1 MYVFIKKFPGNITKK
16 LFSIFKKPLYNIV
29 MKQKKWL
36 ESLKHVLGLGK
47 RSDYINEYFDKSNIK
62 SGIYV
67 SSVIIALEVFMITN
81 TIIRQFFEETKR
93 DPKWFIIHISCFSIL
108 LISALAL
115 FIYSVRHI
123 KKLSSNRNL
132 WEVLKFI
139 FAIVSLAFGIYI
151 SFLDYQKGE
160 QFITLMTMTIFV
172 FCFVVWRP
180 VYSVLLLGT
189 TYALFFIICNKY
201 LPATYATKVN
211 LSIVFIS
218 ILMSAI
224 NAYLQKLKEAQKDE
238 KLEHTQGILIKLSIS
253 DEVTGIANMHYFRS
267 QALEFMHNKEVDIDN
282 LIFLFLDI
290 ENFKILNE
298 KFGFWEGNTFL
309 RDFADTINQVFKDSI
324 VAHFSNDNFVIL
336 TKNEAVQEKLNTLR
350 RYLLSTKYDI
360 KLGLKAG
367 GYRPENRECLP
378 LIACDHARYACYTI
392 KKRYNHDYCEYDS
405 TMASNFQKKQYI
417 INNIDDAIKNEYIK
431 VFYQP
436 VVNAKNG
443 KLCGLEALARWED
456 PKYGFL
462 SPADF
467 IQTLEE
473 YYQIYK
479 LDLFVVEKVCQH
491 FVHIIE
497 RNLPLIPVSLNFSRR
512 DFDSINLATD
522 VEACLQKY
530 NVDKKLIHIEVTE
543 STLSENDEKLKAILK
558 EFRKNG
564 YALWLDDF
572 GAGYSGLNVLK
583 EYDFDM
589 MKIDMKFLTG
599 FSGNKKARLIL
610 KNIIS
615 MAKELNMSTLT
626 EGVETEEAYQFLKEN
641 GCEQIQG
648 YLFGRPMPVQELYEK
663 VKIGMYQLDL

>member
-1 MYVFIKKFPGNITKK
+1 MKLGEKIKSF
-16 LFSIFKKPLYNIV
+16 
-29 MKQKKWL
+29 
-36 ESLKHVLGLGK
+36 LGIGK
-47 RSDYINEYFDKSNIK
+47 RSQYVNEYFDRSNIR
-62 SGIYV
+62 SSLYV
-67 SSVIIALEVFMITN
+67 SSVVVILEFFMIVNITL
-81 TIIRQFFEETKR
+81 RQFFEETKR
-93 DPKWFIIHISCFSIL
+93 SWHWYIVHVSCFAVL
-108 LISALAL
+108 LIAALVL
-115 FIYSVRHI
+115 LIFSVRYS
-123 KKLSSNRNL
+123 KRKEYNRNL
-132 WEVLKFI
+132 WETLKYVFSI
-139 FAIVSLAFGIYI
+139 IAIAFGIYI
-151 SFLDYQKGE
+151 SFLDYTKGE

-180 VYSVLLLGT
+180 LYAILLLAGS
-189 TYALFFIICNKY
+189 YGLFFFICNKF

-211 LSIVFIS
+211 LSIVLIS

-224 NAYLQKLKEAQKDE
+224 NSYHQKSKEAQKDE
-238 KLEHTQGILIKLSIS
+238 KLEHAQHILLKLSIS

-267 QALEFMHNKEVDIDN
+267 QALEVMHDKSTDISAM
-282 LIFLFLDI
+282 IFLFLDI

-298 KFGFWEGNTFL
+298 KYGFWEGNEFL
-309 RDFADTINQVFKDSI
+309 KQFADMTNRIFKDSV
-324 VAHFSNDNFVIL
+324 VAHFSNDNFVVL
-336 TKNEAVQEKLNTLR
+336 TKNEAIQEKLQTLK
-350 RYLLSTKYDI
+350 LGMLGMKYDI
-360 KLGLKAG
+360 KLGLKVG
-367 GYRPENRECLP
+367 VYRPKDRECLP

-392 KKRYNHDYCEYDS
+392 KKRYNHDYCEYDDS
-405 TMASNFQKKQYI
+405 MANDFQKKQYI
-417 INNIDDAIKNEYIK
+417 INNIDEAIKKEYIK

-456 PKYGFL
+456 PQYGFL
-462 SPADF
+462 SPVDF

-491 FVHIIE
+491 FAHISE
-497 RNLPLIPVSLNFSRR
+497 HHLPLIPVSLNFSRR
-512 DFDSINLATD
+512 DFDSVNLADD
-522 VEACLQKY
+522 VETCLQKY

-589 MKIDMKFLTG
+589 MKIDMKFLSG
-599 FSGNKKARLIL
+599 FSGNEKARTIL
-610 KNIIS
+610 KNIIT
-615 MAKELNMSTLT
+615 MAKELNMCTLT
-626 EGVETEEAYQFLKEN
+626 EGVETEEAYQFLREN
-641 GCEQIQG
+641 GCAQIQG
-648 YLFGRPMPVQELYEK
+648 YLFGRPMPAKELYEK

>member
-1 MYVFIKKFPGNITKK
+1 MKHKK
-16 LFSIFKKPLYNIV
+16 LLTT
-29 MKQKKWL
+29 
-36 ESLKHVLGLGK
+36 LKHFFGLEK
-47 RSDYINEYFDKSNIK
+47 RSEYVKNYFNSSNIR
-62 SGIYV
+62 SSIYV
-67 SSVIIALEVFMITN
+67 SSVVIILELFMIVN
-81 TIIRQFFEETKR
+81 TTIRQFSDETR
-93 DPKWFIIHISCFSIL
+93 RTVQWFTTHMLCYAIL
-108 LISALAL
+108 FLAALAL
-115 FIYSVRHI
+115 FIYSVRNI
-123 KKLSSNRNL
+123 KNKNSNPKV
-132 WEVLKFI
+132 WEVLKYI
-139 FAIVSLAFGIYI
+139 FSLTAIIFGIYI
-151 SFLDYQKGE
+151 SFLDYKKGE

-180 VYSVLLLGT
+180 IYSFLLLGIS
-189 TYALFFIICNKY
+189 YSLFFYFCNKF
-201 LPATYATKVN
+201 LPATYATKIN
-211 LSIVFIS
+211 LFIVFIS

-224 NAYLQKLKEAQKDE
+224 NAYLQRLTEAQKDE
-238 KLEHTQGILIKLSIS
+238 RLENTQSILLKLSIS

-267 QALEFMHNKEVDIDN
+267 QSLEYMHKKDVDIEK

-298 KFGFWEGNTFL
+298 KYGFWEGNAFL
-309 RDFADTINQVFKDSI
+309 KNFADMTNSVFTDSI
-324 VAHFSNDNFVIL
+324 VAHFSNDNFVVL
-336 TKNEAVQEKLNTLR
+336 TKDEGLEEKLNTLR
-350 RYLLSTKYDI
+350 KKMLDSKYDI
-360 KLGLKAG
+360 TLGLKVG
-367 GYRPENRECLP
+367 GYRPESRECLP
-378 LIACDHARYACYTI
+378 LIACDHARYACYSI
-392 KKRYNHDYCEYDS
+392 KKRYNRDYCEYDTS
-405 TMASNFQKKQYI
+405 MANDFQKKQYI

-456 PKYGFL
+456 PQYGFL

-491 FVHIIE
+491 FVHINE
-497 RNLPLIPVSLNFSRR
+497 RNLPVIPVSLNFSRR
-512 DFDSINLATD
+512 DFDSINLAAD
-522 VEACLQKY
+522 VEALLQKY
-530 NVDKKLIHIEVTE
+530 NVDKKYIHIEVTE
-543 STLSENDEKLKAILK
+543 STLSENDEKLKEILK

-589 MKIDMKFLTG
+589 MKIDMKFL
-599 FSGNKKARLIL
+599 SGNEKSRLIL
-610 KNIIS
+610 KNIIT
-615 MAKELNMSTLT
+615 MAKELHMSTLT
-626 EGVETEEAYQFLKEN
+626 EGVETDEAYQFLREN

-663 VKIGMYQLDL
+663 VKIGMYQLDK

>member
-1 MYVFIKKFPGNITKK
+1 MKLSEKIKTF
-16 LFSIFKKPLYNIV
+16 
-29 MKQKKWL
+29 
-36 ESLKHVLGLGK
+36 LGIGK
-47 RSDYINEYFDKSNIK
+47 RTPYVNEYFDKSNIR
-62 SGIYV
+62 SSIYV
-67 SSVIIALEVFMITN
+67 SSVVILLEVFMIANITF
-81 TIIRQFFEETKR
+81 RQFSEETR
-93 DPKWFIIHISCFSIL
+93 RSTQWFITHISCFVIL
-108 LISALAL
+108 LLAAVVL
-115 FIYSVRHI
+115 LIYSLRHI

-132 WEVLKFI
+132 WNVLKYI
-139 FAIVSLAFGIYI
+139 FSIISIIFGIYI
-151 SFLDYQKGE
+151 SYLDYKKGE

-180 VYSVLLLGT
+180 IYSIILSVCSYGFF
-189 TYALFFIICNKY
+189 FFICNRF
-201 LPATYATKVN
+201 LPATYATKIN
-211 LSIVFIS
+211 LSIVLIS

-224 NAYLQKLKEAQKDE
+224 NAYHQKLKEAQKDE
-238 KLEHTQGILIKLSIS
+238 KLEHAQGILLKLSIS

-267 QALEFMHNKEVDIDN
+267 QSMELLHDKNVDVDK

-298 KFGFWEGNTFL
+298 KYGFWEGNAFL
-309 RDFADTINQVFKDSI
+309 KKFADMTNQIFKDSI
-324 VAHFSNDNFVIL
+324 VAHFSNDNFVVL
-336 TKNEAVQEKLNTLR
+336 TKNEAIQEKIQTISRN
-350 RYLLSTKYDI
+350 LLSMNYDI
-360 KLGLKAG
+360 RLGLKVGA
-367 GYRPENRECLP
+367 YKPEGRECLP
-378 LIACDHARYACYTI
+378 LMACDRARYACYTI
-392 KKRYNHDYCEYDS
+392 KKHYNHDYCEYDN
-405 TMASNFQKKQYI
+405 TMASSFQKKQYI
-417 INNIDDAIKNEYIK
+417 INNIDEAIKKEYIK
-431 VFYQP
+431 VFFQP
-436 VVNAKNG
+436 VINAKNG
-443 KLCGLEALARWED
+443 KLCGLEALARWDD

-479 LDLFVVEKVCQH
+479 LDMFVVEKVCQH
-491 FVHIIE
+491 FVHITE

-543 STLSENDEKLKAILK
+543 STLSENDEKLKEILK

-589 MKIDMKFLTG
+589 MKIDMKFLSG
-599 FSGNKKARLIL
+599 FSGNEKARHIL
-610 KNIIS
+610 KNIIT
-615 MAKELNMSTLT
+615 MAKTLNMSTLT
-626 EGVETEEAYQFLKEN
+626 EGVETEEAYQFLKDN

-648 YLFGRPMPVQELYEK
+648 YLFGRPMPAKELYEK